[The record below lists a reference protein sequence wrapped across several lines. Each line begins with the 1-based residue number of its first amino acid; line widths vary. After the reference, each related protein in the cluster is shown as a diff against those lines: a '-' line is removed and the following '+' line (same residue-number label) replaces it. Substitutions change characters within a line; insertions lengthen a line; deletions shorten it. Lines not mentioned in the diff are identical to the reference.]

1 MCVCV
6 SVEVSQSAGGR
17 GGDRVCVCVS
27 VEASQP
33 AGGRGGDRVC
43 VCVCQLK
50 CLSQL
55 EDVVVTSCVCVCVC
69 VS

>member
-17 GGDRVCVCVS
+17 GGDRVCVS
-27 VEASQP
+27 
-33 AGGRGGDRVC
+33 
-43 VCVCQLK
+43 VCQLK

-55 EDVVVTSCVCVCVC
+55 EDVVVTVCVC
-69 VS
+69 VSVEASQSAGGRGG